1 MELKPPAQG
10 RENPGH
16 HFYIDTLDPAW
27 LLQAGLAS
35 FLPTGIAEH
44 PGLHP
49 VPLRIAVENGLLA
62 ALVWIG
68 VTGYVLW
75 RWPGQKTVPDC
86 RGEPR

>member
-1 MELKPPAQG
+1 MELKPPTQG
-10 RENPGH
+10 REDPGH
-16 HFYIDTLDPAW
+16 HFYIDTLDSAW

-49 VPLRIAVENGLLA
+49 VPLRIAVENGILA

-68 VTGYVLW
+68 VTGYAL
-75 RWPGQKTVPDC
+75 
-86 RGEPR
+86 